1 MCDTWRNLASSSSYS
16 VSVCIATSYGLMH
29 YANSRFNCC
38 LLGPATVA
46 TCLGMRI
53 FAVSLLTE
61 FGRQLTVG

>member
-1 MCDTWRNLASSSSYS
+1 MCDTWRNLVSSSSYS

-29 YANSRFNCC
+29 YANSRFNSC